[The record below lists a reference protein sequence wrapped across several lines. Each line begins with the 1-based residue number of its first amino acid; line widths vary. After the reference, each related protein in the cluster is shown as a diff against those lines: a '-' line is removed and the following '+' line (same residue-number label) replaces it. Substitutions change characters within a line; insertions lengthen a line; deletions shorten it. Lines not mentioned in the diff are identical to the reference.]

1 MFDVKPRPP
10 PDWTEKYTFPK
21 DSEELRMLQ
30 ESHRDEEVK
39 LQEIHYKLHRKS
51 KGYLSAI

>member
-21 DSEELRMLQ
+21 DGQELRMLQ
-30 ESHRDEEVK
+30 ESHQVEEVK
-39 LQEIHYKLHRKS
+39 LSEIHYKLHRKS